1 MNTGEQT
8 KEDIFNDI
16 AEDTFLEGKKAA
28 AEQGNPN
35 AKTTFEAQAEK
46 EHTSVTSIIGRRA
59 ETLSEIGTE
68 AATGIIKSS
77 EVQTFLTSMI
87 DAGKIERMKLLQ
99 IIDALPNTTAKSL
112 IQTINKESANITEAM
127 LENITT
133 TDINE
138 SYWRILEELLTDTYL
153 QKGNILGEYRYDGDG
168 KRTSLF
174 GNGETTTNKMLYN
187 WVNKGVTPDVNVTNT
202 DKQIKDN
209 ISSMLDGVNKAI
221 ASGQERVNLLDYMD
235 AEKPLLP
242 EWVIKE
248 MQKSENVS
256 QVPIG
261 VVKSIFGDLGLTLY
275 RDTATNKIVLWSS
288 NKDAQWIKQVLEMAM
303 KDTTEF
309 KNYLLASA
317 NSITELNFIY
327 RIKYLDQYLAN
338 VIPEYKRIYE
348 KLKLDFKGWD
358 VSKTIL
364 LEMQRKETRSMK
376 IL

>member
-1 MNTGEQT
+1 VNTGEQT

-138 SYWRILEELLTDTYL
+138 SY
-153 QKGNILGEYRYDGDG
+153 
-168 KRTSLF
+168 
-174 GNGETTTNKMLYN
+174 
-187 WVNKGVTPDVNVTNT
+187 
-202 DKQIKDN
+202 
-209 ISSMLDGVNKAI
+209 
-221 ASGQERVNLLDYMD
+221 
-235 AEKPLLP
+235 
-242 EWVIKE
+242 
-248 MQKSENVS
+248 
-256 QVPIG
+256 
-261 VVKSIFGDLGLTLY
+261 
-275 RDTATNKIVLWSS
+275 
-288 NKDAQWIKQVLEMAM
+288 
-303 KDTTEF
+303 
-309 KNYLLASA
+309 
-317 NSITELNFIY
+317 
-327 RIKYLDQYLAN
+327 
-338 VIPEYKRIYE
+338 
-348 KLKLDFKGWD
+348 
-358 VSKTIL
+358 
-364 LEMQRKETRSMK
+364 
-376 IL
+376 